1 MTMMMRECRVKLH
14 TFYDVVLFE
23 EEKKRVE
30 IHFTKWLLF
39 LLYSFFEIQ
48 EVSLFVVTAYYFY
61 KMKKKKV
68 LCVLIDFCFYLFW
81 YQFLMMMMM
90 REYVRCVITCNMKG

>member
-14 TFYDVVLFE
+14 TFYDVVLFG
-23 EEKKRVE
+23 KKKSGDPFYKNGFSFDSIR
-30 IHFTKWLLF
+30 
-39 LLYSFFEIQ
+39 FFEIQ
-48 EVSLFVVTAYYFY
+48 DISLFVVTAYYFY

-68 LCVLIDFCFYLFW
+68 LCVLIDFWFYLFFW

-90 REYVRCVITCNMKG
+90 REYV